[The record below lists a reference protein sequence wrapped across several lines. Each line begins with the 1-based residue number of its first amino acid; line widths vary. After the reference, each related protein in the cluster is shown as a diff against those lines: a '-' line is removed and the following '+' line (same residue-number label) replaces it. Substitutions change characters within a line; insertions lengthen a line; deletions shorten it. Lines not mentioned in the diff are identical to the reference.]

1 MTARLLPMKSL
12 PVVMVVTSSAVRP
25 GSHLDCLC
33 LFPVLWIRIQNV
45 GCVFW
50 ALVPDRIGILIFSN
64 VESGSRLWFLK
75 SLDPYPQFRITRYVK
90 SIINLYHKIIFAES
104 LVILLIVESFVNFKI
119 YHVCHGCQMTRVFF
133 YKSAFMVAA
142 RQNVRKKTNC
152 CNKKVLEPF
161 CRTGLLHFWEPLVLT
176 PAAVLTVLRIWI
188 LDCNFLGPW
197 TFS

>member
-33 LFPVLWIRIQNV
+33 LFPVLWIRIQMWV
-45 GCVFW
+45 VFFW

-75 SLDPYPQFRITRYVK
+75 SLNPYPQFRITRYVK
-90 SIINLYHKIIFAES
+90 SITNLYHKIIFAES

-119 YHVCHGCQMTRVFF
+119 YHVCHGCQMTRVLFF
-133 YKSAFMVAA
+133 LQISVYGCRSPE
-142 RQNVRKKTNC
+142 RQKKN
-152 CNKKVLEPF
+152 
-161 CRTGLLHFWEPLVLT
+161 
-176 PAAVLTVLRIWI
+176 
-188 LDCNFLGPW
+188 
-197 TFS
+197 